1 MEPEEFREYQ
11 EYATITEEIFK
22 ELLKF
27 HRDKLGG
34 VKPIP
39 NS

>member
-1 MEPEEFREYQ
+1 MEPEEFREYL
-11 EYATITEEIFK
+11 EYAITEEIFK